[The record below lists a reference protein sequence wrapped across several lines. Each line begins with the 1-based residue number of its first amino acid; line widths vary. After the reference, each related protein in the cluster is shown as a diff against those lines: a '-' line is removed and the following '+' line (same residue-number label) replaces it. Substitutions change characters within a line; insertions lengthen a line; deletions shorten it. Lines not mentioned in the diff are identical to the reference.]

1 MPPSRPRQLPLRK
14 SGASAIRYLARWA
27 TSSGRPMRPVGWA
40 KGGDDLL
47 AREPFAIAIG
57 MNELNEPRAADDF
70 CSKKHLLKRIAK
82 KKSPVNKKRKN

>member
-1 MPPSRPRQLPLRK
+1 
-14 SGASAIRYLARWA
+14 
-27 TSSGRPMRPVGWA
+27 MRPVGWA

-57 MNELNEPRAADDF
+57 MNELNELRAADDF

-82 KKSPVNKKRKN
+82 KKTLN